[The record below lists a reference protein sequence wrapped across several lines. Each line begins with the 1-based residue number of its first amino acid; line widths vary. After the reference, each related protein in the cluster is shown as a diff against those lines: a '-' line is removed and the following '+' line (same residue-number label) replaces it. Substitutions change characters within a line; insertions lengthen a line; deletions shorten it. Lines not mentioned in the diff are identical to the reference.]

1 MAGVHEP
8 SASVPRTATE
18 PPTTADD
25 TAPAWLPTRVG
36 DTWEWAHPDGIEL
49 LIAHVSPSSRGL
61 DAWVEMRWKGTVP
74 TPGVILAARFDLMG
88 SRTVASMHGAITGAK
103 INTGRTDWRHLVQA
117 AVYDVIREYLDGPAP
132 IPLASVEPSTAPFVL
147 RPIVGGV
154 GATNIAGAGSV
165 GKSMWALAC
174 AASVASGSDDWTGTK
189 VMRTGA
195 VIYVDWEADADTH
208 SVRLR
213 ALAAGVGMA
222 APPDLHYIAADT
234 PLRMWAPALARR
246 CAQVGAALVV
256 IDSVM
261 LARGGDAMGN
271 TDTIAFYS
279 ALRTLPCPS
288 LLVDHQSRE
297 ALREGRNAAFG
308 SVTNENSARMMWTMR
323 AQANH
328 ISLYCYKGNNFGQLP
343 RINLALDTKGNDD
356 RLTYA
361 RWRHVEPQA
370 SVTEGS
376 IWDRIHQILEA
387 QPFATVDE
395 LAALTGAKRD
405 TVDRTLRRY
414 AESGRVETFSGGWR
428 LTPDPY

>member
-1 MAGVHEP
+1 MSNPALDWM
-8 SASVPRTATE
+8 PRRA
-18 PPTTADD
+18 
-25 TAPAWLPTRVG
+25 G
-36 DTWEWAHPDGIEL
+36 DTWEWSHTAGVDL

-61 DAWVEMRWKGTVP
+61 DAWVEMRWRGTVP
-74 TPGVILAARFDLMG
+74 TPGIILAARFDLMG
-88 SRTVASMHGAITGAK
+88 SRTVASLLSAITGAK
-103 INTGRTDWRHLVQA
+103 IDTPEIDWRHLLQS
-117 AVYDVIREYLDGPAP
+117 AVYDVIRQYLDGPEP
-132 IPLASVEPSTAPFVL
+132 IALAAVEPQQAPFVL

-154 GATNIAGAGSV
+154 GATNIAGAGGV

-174 AASVASGSDDWTGTK
+174 AASVASGSGDWTGTT
-189 VMRTGA
+189 VMRSGP
-195 VIYVDWEADADTH
+195 VIYVDWEADSDTH
-208 SVRLR
+208 AVRLQ
-213 ALAAGVGMA
+213 ALAAGVGLD
-222 APPDLHYIAADT
+222 APADLHYIAADT
-234 PLRMWAPALARR
+234 PLRMWAPALSRR
-246 CAQVGAALVV
+246 CAQLEAALVV

-261 LARGGDAMGN
+261 LARAGDAMGN

-297 ALREGRNAAFG
+297 ALKEGRNAAFG

-343 RINLALDTKGNDD
+343 RINLALETRGDGD
-356 RLTYA
+356 RLTLA
-361 RWRHVEPQA
+361 RWRHVEPEA

-376 IWDRIHQILEA
+376 IWDRIRTILEG
-387 QPFATVDE
+387 QPYATLDE

-414 AESGRVETFSGGWR
+414 AESHRTENVGGGWR
-428 LTPDPY
+428 LVPDPY